1 MPMSDVEKKLFRE
14 AVIKEYKQKLSQN
27 YKPIPITDQ
36 IYEKLKSLI
45 PFNIAIGFLASITY
59 IYLAGW
65 VAFLQLLL
73 MGIIW
78 VTVITGIISIFINV
92 K

>member
-1 MPMSDVEKKLFRE
+1 MSMSDVEKKLFRE

-27 YKPIPITDQ
+27 HKQISITDQ
-36 IYEKLKSLI
+36 IYEKLKRLI
-45 PFNIAIGFLASITY
+45 PFNIAIGFLASVIY

-73 MGIIW
+73 MGVIW
-78 VTVITGIISIFINV
+78 VTVITGIISMFIKVN
-92 K
+92 